1 MKTCRHY
8 SKKKTLIHPKAD
20 KQQRLLFLKQL
31 AAFEAEGRTLIYLDE
46 SGFKSHDNRAY
57 GYSHKGCPCLG
68 KYNWQLKNQSNAIGA
83 IHKNKLFAVG
93 LYDCSINSD
102 VFHCWVEE
110 LLLTQLPEN
119 SVIIMDNASFHKRQ
133 DTQELIAD
141 AGHHI
146 LWLPPYSPDLNPIE
160 KMWAWLK
167 RKRKDWR
174 LNCIDKLF
182 FYFLWICN
190 SF

>member
-1 MKTCRHY
+1 M
-8 SKKKTLIHPKAD
+8 SALLEKKDLNSHPKAD

-46 SGFKSHDNRAY
+46 SGFKSHENRAY

-133 DTQELIAD
+133 DTQQLIAD
-141 AGHHI
+141 ADI
-146 LWLPPYSPDLNPIE
+146 I
-160 KMWAWLK
+160 
-167 RKRKDWR
+167 
-174 LNCIDKLF
+174 
-182 FYFLWICN
+182 FYGCRHTVRI
-190 SF
+190 